1 MSKSAFT
8 VSAIVGGAVAGSF
21 FGAFKTVDQ
30 RLKGLSERQEQV
42 NRKLKAAG
50 DVVKYGGAVERLT
63 ARQQRMGR
71 SNARLDR
78 VLGDVTRRYKAAT
91 REARSYGIEVG
102 QVTREQARLQREL
115 KATVRMQKGLRMQ
128 QQAGGFLRDIR
139 GRALAAGAAVYGV
152 GAAMRRAMAIEEQS
166 LFLGTVINAP
176 DRGAAVER
184 ARAHARE
191 QTRTTLASESEMLQI
206 EYSLNSAGLE
216 EAVAR
221 AGSGVV
227 HRVATVTR
235 GSAPQV
241 GAIMGVAFNNLAG
254 GMEGTADE
262 KMRRIGD
269 VLAKTQFMYQIEDFG
284 GLGAGLEQGAKAAVN
299 YKVSLEQTAAALG
312 VLNSAGQQGSAA
324 GTAFAATLRS
334 LGKAADEYG
343 TELVRD
349 EKGQLDLIA
358 TIGQLRDA
366 LADLPID
373 ERAAELQRMFGDEGL
388 AGIGP
393 LMEQLASLG
402 AGVEA
407 VSEAARRGLVDIE
420 YKRFLEDVTGQWT
433 VFRNNV
439 ALVGRTFAGTLL
451 PALNAALGPM
461 VSMAV
466 WVGKMIERVPALGYV
481 VGGLA
486 AGLAGLV
493 TVLAVGAGVK
503 WAVGAAMAL
512 WPGRLALATAA
523 TKAWTAAM
531 WVGRAAT
538 LAFNLSLLANPV
550 GLVVAAIAAGAALV
564 VKYWEPLKAFFG
576 GVARGIG
583 QALEPLRPAFEWLGS
598 VGAWVGKVF
607 AWIGEVLGSLFGPVQ
622 MTSEELQA
630 FGATGE
636 QVGRVIGKA
645 YKVLLTPITAVTEGV
660 GWVLK
665 KLNLIDDEEPA
676 PETPAAA
683 GRGPRR
689 ARLGATV
696 AGGLAVAAPV
706 VAAPVV
712 APPVPDLSPP
722 PPPAFTA
729 DLPSPPSAPS
739 VSRGPTTITVTV
751 GDVVIQAPAGAD
763 TADVAAEVRREMAAI
778 MREGAVEAGLAEFD
792 DPF

>member
-1 MSKSAFT
+1 MSKSVFT
-8 VSAIVGGAVAGSF
+8 VSAIVGGAVGSS
-21 FGAFKTVDQ
+21 FGRAFKTVDQ

-42 NRKLKAAG
+42 NRKLRAAG
-50 DVVKYGGAVERLT
+50 DVVKYGAAVERLT

-102 QVTREQARLQREL
+102 QVAREQARLQREL
-115 KATVRMQKGLRMQ
+115 KATVRMQRGLRLQ

-139 GRALAAGAAVYGV
+139 GRALGAAAAVYGV
-152 GAAMRRAMAIEEQS
+152 GAAVGKAMELQEQS

-176 DRGAAVER
+176 DRDAAVGR

-235 GSAPQV
+235 GSAQQV

-254 GMEGTADE
+254 GMEGTAEE

-284 GLGAGLEQGAKAAVN
+284 GLGAGMEKGAKAAVT

-312 VLNSAGQQGSAA
+312 VLNSAGQQGSMA
-324 GTAFAATLRS
+324 GTAFHATLRS

-349 EKGQLDLIA
+349 EKGQLDLVA

-388 AGIGP
+388 AGISP

-407 VSEAARRGLVDIE
+407 VSEAARRGLVDAE
-420 YKRFLEDVTGQWT
+420 YKRFLEDVTGQWKI
-433 VFRNNV
+433 FRNTV
-439 ALVGRTFAGTLL
+439 GLVGRTFAGTLL
-451 PALNAALGPM
+451 PPLNAVLGR
-461 VSMAV
+461 MARV
-466 WVGKMIERVPALGYV
+466 AAWVGGAIERVPALGYV

-486 AGLAGLV
+486 LGLGAVVTALAAAAAGAWLWG
-493 TVLAVGAGVK
+493 G
-503 WAVGAAMAL
+503 AMAM
-512 WPGRLALATAA
+512 WPGRVGLATAA

-538 LAFNLSLLANPV
+538 MAFNLSMLANPV
-550 GLVVAAIAAGAALV
+550 GLAVAALAAGAALV
-564 VKYWEPLKAFFG
+564 IRYWEPLKAFFA

-583 QALEPLRPAFEWLGS
+583 QAFEPLRGAFAWLAP

-607 AWIGEVLGSLFGPVQ
+607 AWIGEVLGSLLGPVQ
-622 MTSEELQA
+622 ATSEEMQA
-630 FGATGE
+630 FGAAGE
-636 QVGRVIGKA
+636 QVGRVIGAAFKA
-645 YKVLLTPITAVTEGV
+645 LAQPITTVTEGV
-660 GWVLK
+660 GWVLR

-676 PETPAAA
+676 PPGARAATPGRHPPRAHIGAA
-683 GRGPRR
+683 
-689 ARLGATV
+689 V
-696 AGGLAVAAPV
+696 AGSLAVAAPA
-706 VAAPVV
+706 VAAP
-712 APPVPDLSPP
+712 APGLPP
-722 PPPAFTA
+722 QPPPAFTA
-729 DLPSPPSAPS
+729 DLPSPPA

-751 GDVVIQAPAGAD
+751 GDIVIRVPDGA
-763 TADVAAEVRREMAAI
+763 TPHDVAAEVRREMATI
-778 MREGAVEAGLAEFD
+778 MREGAIEAGLTEFD
-792 DPF
+792 DPY

>member
-1 MSKSAFT
+1 M
-8 VSAIVGGAVAGSF
+8 GASF
-21 FGAFKTVDQ
+21 FRAFKTADQ
-30 RLKGLSERQEQV
+30 RLKGLSERQEQA

-50 DVVKYGGAVERLT
+50 DVVKYGAAVERLT

-102 QVTREQARLQREL
+102 QVAREQVRLQREL
-115 KATVRMQKGLRMQ
+115 KATVRMQRGLRLQ

-139 GRALAAGAAVYGV
+139 GRALGAAAAVYGV
-152 GAAMRRAMAIEEQS
+152 GAAVGKAMELEEQS

-176 DRGAAVER
+176 DRDAAVGR

-235 GSAPQV
+235 GSAQQV

-254 GMEGTADE
+254 GMEGTAEE

-284 GLGAGLEQGAKAAVN
+284 GLGAGLEKGAKAAVTH
-299 YKVSLEQTAAALG
+299 KVSLEQTAAALG
-312 VLNSAGQQGSAA
+312 VLNSAGQQGSMA

-349 EKGQLDLIA
+349 EKGQLDLVA

-366 LADLPID
+366 LADLDID

-388 AGIGP
+388 AGISP
-393 LMEQLASLG
+393 LMEQLGSLG

-407 VSEAARRGLVDIE
+407 VHEAARRGLVDVH
-420 YKRFLEDVTGQWT
+420 YKRFLENVTGQWKI
-433 VFRNNV
+433 FRNTV
-439 ALVGRTFAGTLL
+439 GLVGWTFAGILL
-451 PALNAALGPM
+451 KPLNAVLGPM
-461 VSMAV
+461 ARVAA
-466 WVGKMIERVPALGYV
+466 WVGGAIERVPALGYV

-486 AGLAGLV
+486 LGLGAVVTALAAAAAGAWLWG
-493 TVLAVGAGVK
+493 G
-503 WAVGAAMAL
+503 AMAM
-512 WPGRLALATAA
+512 WPGWVGIATAA

-538 LAFNLSLLANPV
+538 MAFHLSFLANPV
-550 GLVVAAIAAGAALV
+550 ALAVGALAAGAALV
-564 VKYWEPLKAFFG
+564 IKFWAPIKAFFG

-583 QALEPLRPAFEWLGS
+583 QALGPLGEAFAVLAP
-598 VGAWVGKVF
+598 VGEWVGKVF
-607 AWIGEVLGSLFGPVQ
+607 GWIGEVFKALFGP
-622 MTSEELQA
+622 MRMASEELEA
-630 FGATGE
+630 FGTTGE
-636 QVGRVIGKA
+636 KVGRVIGA
-645 YKVLLTPITAVTEGV
+645 AFKVLLTPITGVAKGV
-660 GWVLK
+660 GWVLE
-665 KLNLIDDEEPA
+665 KLGLIEDGAPPEPS
-676 PETPAAA
+676 AAA
-683 GRGPRR
+683 SRRGPRR
-689 ARLGATV
+689 ARAAAV
-696 AGGLAVAAPV
+696 GLAVATSTAGG
-706 VAAPVV
+706 
-712 APPVPDLSPP
+712 APPPDLST
-722 PPPAFTA
+722 PPAAPAAFPA
-729 DLPSPPSAPS
+729 DLPPLPPAA
-739 VSRGPTTITVTV
+739 SRGPTTITVTV
-751 GDVVIQAPAGAD
+751 GDVVIQAPDGAD
-763 TADVAAEVRREMAAI
+763 PADVAAAVRREMAAI
-778 MREGAVEAGLAEFD
+778 MREGAVEAGLAEADAAF
-792 DPF
+792 